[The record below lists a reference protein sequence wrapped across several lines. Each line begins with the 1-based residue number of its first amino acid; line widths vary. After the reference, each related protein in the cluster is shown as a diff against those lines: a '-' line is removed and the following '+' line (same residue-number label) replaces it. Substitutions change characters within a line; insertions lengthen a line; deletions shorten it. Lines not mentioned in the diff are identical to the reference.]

1 MAQHNETELER
12 EICEEL
18 AENGWFHSKNDDGYD
33 VERALFP
40 RDVFEWLRATQP
52 DALARLVQAD
62 APDRKKQENQLL
74 DRLVA
79 ELNKPMPNGGAL
91 KVLRNGFKVS
101 GAGAGTAKL
110 SMMQRRP
117 ESTRNKTT
125 LAHYAAN
132 RLRVMQQVHYGEGG
146 NSIDLVFFVNGIPV
160 ATAEVKTEN
169 TQKVGY
175 AIEQYKRD
183 RLPQVKNRKH
193 ALLGE
198 GTRALV
204 HFAVSEDE
212 VWMTTKLDGQRTR
225 FLPFNMGDED
235 GGAGN
240 PLNPDGRKTDYL
252 WKRVLHR
259 DAWLAILGRFIW
271 VKKERKRDKDT
282 GRETLDHTLRFPRF
296 HQWEVVEKIGA
307 AVVEEGAGKRYL
319 IQHSAGSGKTDSIA
333 WSAHRLAR
341 IQVNNE
347 KIFQSV
353 IVVTD
358 RNVLDAQ
365 LQEAIT
371 QIDED
376 NSSIVATIN
385 EKTVRESG
393 SGSKSGALANALANG
408 KLIIVVTIQ
417 TFPFVLDQL
426 QKGEAF
432 AGKTFAVIADEAH
445 SSQSGQ
451 TAAKLKSVLTTE
463 QQAELEETGE
473 VEVDVEQMIANEM
486 ANRVRHDNVSFFA
499 FTATPKAK
507 TLELFGRRP
516 SPDAQ
521 PEPFHLYTMKQA
533 IDEEYILDVLQGYRT
548 YDMLFSLAEK
558 LSGALDVEVDK
569 SKASKEVMQWVRVHP
584 QTIAQKAAVIVEHFQ
599 ANVAHLLDGNA
610 KAMVVSLNRLGAVRY
625 KREID
630 KYIAKKKL
638 DYRTLVAFSGAVN
651 DPDTSAELGID
662 TLSEGTMNDGARDLR
677 RTFQGDDYRVMIV
690 ANKFQT
696 GFDQPLLCAMYVDKQ
711 LSGITAVQTLSRLN
725 RTHSTAKGT
734 VKDAHMT
741 QVVDFVNDPAEI
753 EAAFKPYYRDAKIEQ
768 ETDPN
773 LIHDV
778 LGMLDD
784 AGIYEDAEVEQVA
797 HVFLTEGTGEGSK
810 VNAKIA
816 AGLGP
821 AKKRYSEKLKSA
833 RQREDKLELDE
844 LIMFRKNIGS
854 FLRFYDFVT
863 QIFDYEDTEI
873 AKKAIY
879 LRLLAPN
886 LRDSEAPDRIDLSG
900 VELTRLQ
907 LVDEGAKD
915 LSMDGGGSV
924 HGAASIATG
933 APQDPVMVAL
943 AEVIRMITGVG
954 IAENEAQAETFTE
967 YLLRTAM
974 DNRVLVGQA
983 TANEFTQFIES
994 PDFHDAMNDA
1004 VMESFS
1010 TSERAAQFFYGDDS
1024 RKEQMVQA
1032 LGRLIWEA
1040 VRRGENTG

>member
-1 MAQHNETELER
+1 MSQHNEIHLER
-12 EICEEL
+12 EICEHL
-18 AENGWFHSKNDDGYD
+18 AENGWHCSANDTGYD
-33 VERALFP
+33 AERALFP
-40 RDVFEWLRATQP
+40 EDVFKWLRDTQP
-52 DALARLVQAD
+52 EALAKLVQAD
-62 APDRKKQENQLL
+62 APDVKKQENLLL
-74 DRLVA
+74 DRLVK
-79 ELNKPMPNGGAL
+79 ELDKPMPSGGAL
-91 KVLRNGFKVS
+91 KVLRKGFKAS
-101 GAGAGTAKL
+101 GSTSGTATL
-110 SMMQRRP
+110 SMMQMRP
-117 ESTRNKTT
+117 ESTLNQTTIERYNK
-125 LAHYAAN
+125 N
-132 RLRVMQQVHYGEGG
+132 RLRVMRQVHYAGDQR
-146 NSIDLVFFVNGIPV
+146 SIDLVFFVNGIPV

-169 TQKVGY
+169 TQTIAN
-175 AIEQYKRD
+175 AIAQYRYD
-183 RLPQVKNRKH
+183 RLPQEKSKKH
-193 ALLGE
+193 ALLTDGA
-198 GTRALV
+198 RALV

-212 VWMTTKLDGQRTR
+212 VWMTTKLTGTSTR
-225 FLPFNMGDED
+225 FLPFNRGDED

-240 PLNPDGRKTDYL
+240 PLNPEGQKTDYL
-252 WKRVLHR
+252 WKRVLQR

-271 VKKERKRDKDT
+271 VKKDRTTDKKT
-282 GRETLDHTLRFPRF
+282 GRVSLVHTLRFPRF

-307 AVVEEGAGKRYL
+307 AVTEEGAGNRYL

-341 IQVNNE
+341 LQVNNE
-347 KIFQSV
+347 KVFQSV

-371 QIDED
+371 QIDDENKD
-376 NSSIVATIN
+376 IVATIN
-385 EKTVRESG
+385 EQTIRES
-393 SGSKSGALANALANG
+393 SAGSKSGALAEALAKG

-426 QKGEAF
+426 QSGEVF
-432 AGKTFAVIADEAH
+432 SGKTFAVIADEAH

-451 TAAKLKSVLTTE
+451 TAAKLKSVLTND
-463 QQAELEETGE
+463 QLAELEETGE

-486 ANRVRHDNVSFFA
+486 TNRVHHENVSFFA

-507 TLELFGRRP
+507 TLELFGRKP
-516 SPDAQ
+516 TPDAQ

-533 IDEEYILDVLQGYRT
+533 LEEGYIIDVLQGYRT
-548 YDMLFSLAEK
+548 YNMLFTLGEK
-558 LSGALDVEVDK
+558 LVGGLDIEVEK
-569 SKASKEVMQWVRVHP
+569 SKAAKEVMQWVRVHP

-599 ANVAHLLDGNA
+599 ANVAHLLDGTA
-610 KAMVVSLNRLGAVRY
+610 KAMVVSPNRLGAVRY

-638 DYRTLVAFSGAVN
+638 GYRTLVAFSGVVT
-651 DPDTSAELGID
+651 DPETSAELGLE
-662 TLSEGTMNDGARDLR
+662 TLSESTLNVGVRDLR
-677 RTFQGDDYRVMIV
+677 KSFTADDYRVMIV

-696 GFDQPLLCAMYVDKQ
+696 GFDQPLLCAMYVDKV

-725 RTHSTAKGT
+725 RTHTTNRGT

-741 QVVDFVNDPAEI
+741 QVLDFVNDPSEI
-753 EAAFKPYYRDAKIEQ
+753 EVAFKPYYRDAKIEQ

-778 LGMLDD
+778 LAKLDE
-784 AGIYEDAEVEQVA
+784 ARIYEDEEVEQVA
-797 HVFLTEGTGEGSK
+797 HMFLTEGTGDGSK

-821 AKKRYSEKLKSA
+821 AKKRYSDRLKSA
-833 RQREDKLELDE
+833 RQREDKIDLDE
-844 LIMFRKNIGS
+844 LFIFRKDMGS

-863 QIFDYEDTEI
+863 QIFNYEDNEI

-886 LRDSEAPDRIDLSG
+886 LRDSEAPDKIDLSG

-907 LVDEGAKD
+907 LVDEGATD
-915 LSMDGGGSV
+915 IDIGGGGTV
-924 HGAASIATG
+924 KGAASIGSG

-943 AEVIRMITGVG
+943 AEVIRIMSGVG
-954 IAENEAQAETFTE
+954 ITEDDAQAQTFTD

-974 DNRVLVGQA
+974 ENATLVGQA
-983 TANEFTQFIES
+983 ASNEFTQFMES
-994 PDFHDAMNDA
+994 PDFREALRDA

-1010 TSERAAQFFYGDDS
+1010 TSERAAQFFYGDDA
-1024 RKEQMVQA
+1024 RKEQMEQA
-1032 LGRLIWEA
+1032 LGRLLWET
-1040 VRRGENTG
+1040 VRAKQGDL